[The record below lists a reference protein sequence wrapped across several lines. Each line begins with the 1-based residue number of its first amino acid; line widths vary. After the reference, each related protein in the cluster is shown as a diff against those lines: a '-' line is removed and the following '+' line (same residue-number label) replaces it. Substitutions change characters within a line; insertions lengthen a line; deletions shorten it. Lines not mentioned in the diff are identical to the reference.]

1 VNRTLRSRHRWLWI
15 FVVMVLLTGGWYAA
29 RSVAPVVPTRPSPQ
43 ARLGQ
48 PALPEHGDG
57 VP

>member
-15 FVVMVLLTGGWYAA
+15 LVVMVLLTGGLYAVC
-29 RSVAPVVPTRPSPQ
+29 SVGPVVPTRPSPQ

-48 PALPEHGDG
+48 PALPGQADG
-57 VP
+57 EP